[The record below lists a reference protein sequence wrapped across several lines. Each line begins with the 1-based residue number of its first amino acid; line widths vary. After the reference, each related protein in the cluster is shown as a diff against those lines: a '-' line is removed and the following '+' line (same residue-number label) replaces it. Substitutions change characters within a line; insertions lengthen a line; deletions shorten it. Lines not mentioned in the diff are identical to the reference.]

1 MQPGAL
7 PINSKTTDTPYLAVL
22 YDLDGTLVDHFTSI
36 HHAINFAEKQLGLPL
51 SPYAKVRAT
60 VGGSIEVTFSRLIG
74 AERAPQAI
82 PLFHQRLAEIMYDDL
97 HPMAGAAWLLRELH
111 ARGVRQAVL
120 TNKTGEA
127 ARAVLKHLGW
137 LSSLELVLG
146 TKDTPWRKPMP
157 EFTQHILNELK
168 VPADRALLIGDSPF
182 DIDAAASAK
191 MHCRM
196 VATGSHTSE
205 QLLAHQPPP
214 DAVFA
219 NLLELGMATFGLTAP
234 ASIN

>member
-1 MQPGAL
+1 MQPGA
-7 PINSKTTDTPYLAVL
+7 PSINLKTTSPPYLAVL
-22 YDLDGTLVDHFTSI
+22 YDLDGTLVDHFTAI
-36 HHAINFAEKQLGLPL
+36 HKAINFAEKQLGQPL

-60 VGGSIEVTFSRLIG
+60 VGGSIEVTLSRLIG
-74 AERAPQAI
+74 PELAPRAI
-82 PLFHQRLAEIMYDDL
+82 PLFHQRLAEIMFDDL

-111 ARGVRQAVL
+111 ARGMRQAVL

-127 ARAVLKHLGW
+127 ARAVLNHLGW
-137 LSSLELVLG
+137 LPWLELVLG

-157 EFTQHILNELK
+157 EFTQHILNELQ

-182 DIDAAASAK
+182 DIDAAASVK

-196 VATGSHTSE
+196 VATGSHTIE
-205 QLLAHQPPP
+205 QLRAHQPPP

-219 NLLELGMATFGLTAP
+219 NLVDLGVATFGLAA
-234 ASIN
+234 ASAS